1 MREGQAGVKKACQ
14 KTISAG
20 GAAMMVAE
28 FKDGKN
34 MAELATEYGVTKT
47 FVEDL
52 IRRVM
57 VRCEM
62 KKS

>member
-1 MREGQAGVKKACQ
+1 
-14 KTISAG
+14 
-20 GAAMMVAE
+20 MMVAE